1 MIKAYIDEA
10 LGHYLVNVTSAALL
24 CGQAMCSSRGR
35 CQRREPSSRAYLHL
49 DPAFW
54 KVVSDDK
61 PGGGRSYRVLE
72 QPESRLAPNM
82 ESQFKCGC
90 YSGWAG
96 EHCSIPL

>member
-1 MIKAYIDEA
+1 MIKAYIDET

-24 CGQAMCSSRGR
+24 CGQTMCSSKGR

-82 ESQFKCGC
+82 ESQFKCVC
-90 YSGWAG
+90 YPGWAG